1 MKMKDVAVATRCLP
15 HSLRV
20 RSLKTELKA
29 GLVANFCLCAFRG
42 TEGGSEEVS
51 RSGDCRLVRT
61 NARAEGQRALFDL
74 HRQSKREICFSNL
87 V

>member
-1 MKMKDVAVATRCLP
+1 MKDVAVATRCLP

-42 TEGGSEEVS
+42 TEGGSEKVS
-51 RSGDCRLVRT
+51 RSDDCVDWFART
-61 NARAEGQRALFDL
+61 RRKTAGV
-74 HRQSKREICFSNL
+74 I
-87 V
+87 

>member
-1 MKMKDVAVATRCLP
+1 MKDVAVATRCLP

-29 GLVANFCLCAFRG
+29 GLFANFCPLRLQGDGGWVRKSVAFGRL
-42 TEGGSEEVS
+42 
-51 RSGDCRLVRT
+51 CRLVRT

>member
-1 MKMKDVAVATRCLP
+1 MKDVAVATRCLP

-42 TEGGSEEVS
+42 TEGGSEKVS
-51 RSGDCRLVRT
+51 RSETVSIDWHERT
-61 NARAEGQRALFDL
+61 RRMTAGV
-74 HRQSKREICFSNL
+74 I
-87 V
+87 